1 MPYIEALA
9 VIWGQTRMRTLLTI
23 ILGLL
28 YIDGHCC
35 DCYSKLWKPFTK
47 ENYNDS
53 DLIFIGEV
61 GNEIQQGQ
69 FELIIIEVF
78 KGETKSIKTIINPKD
93 NYCFRK
99 VQTGEKWLIYTNSD
113 NTEIYI
119 DECSRSRDIEK
130 TKYWV
135 PPPPSGPKTKKG
147 QKKYK
152 IAHDNYL
159 NSDRGD
165 IEDELKHLR
174 DVKANNR

>member
-1 MPYIEALA
+1 
-9 VIWGQTRMRTLLTI
+9 MRYLLTI
-23 ILGLL
+23 LFGL
-28 YIDGHCC
+28 IITSGQCC

-47 ENYNDS
+47 ENYKDS
-53 DLIFIGEV
+53 DIIFNGEV

-69 FELIIIEVF
+69 FELKIIEVF
-78 KGETKSIKTIINPKD
+78 KGETKSIRTIINPKD

-113 NTEIYI
+113 NTVIYI

-135 PPPPSGPKTKKG
+135 PPPPPGLKTKQG

-152 IAHDNYL
+152 IAYDNYL
-159 NSDRGD
+159 NSNRGD
-165 IEDELKHLR
+165 IEDELKQLR
-174 DVKANNR
+174 DIKANNR

>member
-1 MPYIEALA
+1 
-9 VIWGQTRMRTLLTI
+9 MRTLLTI
-23 ILGLL
+23 LLGLL
-28 YIDGHCC
+28 YINGYSC

-53 DLIFIGEV
+53 ELIFLAEV
-61 GNEIQQGQ
+61 GNEIQHGK
-69 FELIIIEVF
+69 FELKIIEVF
-78 KGETKSIKTIINPKD
+78 KGETNSIKTIINPED

-130 TKYWV
+130 TKYSV
-135 PPPPSGPKTKKG
+135 PPPPPRPETKEG

-152 IAHDNYL
+152 IAYNNYL

-165 IEDELKHLR
+165 IEDELKQLR
-174 DVKANNR
+174 EINANNR